1 MLNNQTT
8 NKEKPFIKLWRNRWK
23 CSALTYHPY
32 KRGFQDLAVRGKGSL
47 LVIKAERIKNDP
59 MVVGSQAT
67 SSTGIQLR
75 FLAISTD
82 YRGNAFA
89 KLFEK
94 SLAAIT
100 GVSLLPI
107 IFTHADP
114 TMTPSASA
122 PTCAACSGVP
132 IPNPTHTGTDV

>member
-1 MLNNQTT
+1 
-8 NKEKPFIKLWRNRWK
+8 
-23 CSALTYHPY
+23 
-32 KRGFQDLAVRGKGSL
+32 
-47 LVIKAERIKNDP
+47 

-75 FLAISTD
+75 LLAISTD

-122 PTCAACSGVP
+122 PASIIIGVQADS
-132 IPNPTHTGTDV
+132 NHYYTLSFS